1 MEQSN
6 KQKTTTI
13 LRWVYYIT
21 TGITCFWMAGGAAG
35 AWFGIEEMSKTIA
48 ALGYPD
54 YFHYILAIGK
64 TIGAVLLLVRIPDW
78 LKSMAYGGIM
88 IELVSAF
95 ISYNVSGQGLANAMP
110 PLVFLL
116 VVLASFYSYRLN
128 YSHKNQSA

>member
-6 KQKTTTI
+6 KQKTSTT
-13 LRWVYYIT
+13 LRWIYYIT
-21 TGITCFWMAGGAAG
+21 TGITCLWMVGGAAG
-35 AWFGIEEMSKTIA
+35 AWLGVEEMNETIV

-64 TIGAVLLLVRIPDW
+64 TIGVVLLLVKIPDW
-78 LKSMAYGGIM
+78 LRSMAYGGIL

-95 ISYNVSGQGLANAMP
+95 ISYNASGQGLASAMP

-116 VVLASFYSYRLN
+116 VVLASFYSYRLYN
-128 YSHKNQSA
+128 HLKVI